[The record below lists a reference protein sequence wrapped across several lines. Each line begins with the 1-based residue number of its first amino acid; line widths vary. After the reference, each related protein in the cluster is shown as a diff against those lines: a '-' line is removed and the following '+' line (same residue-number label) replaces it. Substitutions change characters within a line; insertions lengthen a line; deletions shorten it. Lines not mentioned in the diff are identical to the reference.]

1 MMSIHPATNRKKFFR
16 PSKFKRR
23 TKVHIFEPFRP
34 IR

>member
-1 MMSIHPATNRKKFFR
+1 MSTHPATNRKKFFR
-16 PSKFKRR
+16 PSKSKRR